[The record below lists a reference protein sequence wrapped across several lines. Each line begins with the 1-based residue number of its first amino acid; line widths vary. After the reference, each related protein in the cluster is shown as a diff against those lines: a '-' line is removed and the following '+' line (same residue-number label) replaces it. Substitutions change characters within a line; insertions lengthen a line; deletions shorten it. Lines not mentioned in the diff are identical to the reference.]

1 MTQPSVYDRD
11 TAERLA
17 LVELRRGGQRAR
29 QAHYALA
36 AAEPLSFAEMVLRD
50 TATGEKIRLSTEHI
64 RWHLAAERSRRT
76 VVWAHD
82 QSGRSLWAVSR
93 ILHTLGRN
101 PNARVVIVGKT
112 LPAARTVL
120 GLVARYLDSSPE
132 LRHVFPDLRLDG
144 EPKARSLAVAG
155 RVHRDPSVQ
164 AVGTGLGLVSR
175 APIDLLVI
183 DDALADEHVRTPGA
197 RQLMRDW
204 FEAVLFASVS
214 PYGKVVALG
223 TPLHPDDAVSR
234 LATQPDVQVL
244 RSPVVDDEGRP
255 TWPERW
261 SVERVERRKKDMD
274 ESAWQRRMLVAPIL
288 SADMR
293 TAAEPLNSFI
303 ERVSGGS
310 LLAPRHLAPLVALL
324 ERARHE
330 PVRAVVSAP
339 PQHGKSETIMHA
351 LAWHLAQDPTRTHAY
366 VTYAGNFAT
375 DQSRRIRSVTDSAGV
390 EMSDQAALRRWRTAR
405 GGGLIAEGVSG
416 QLTGKSVD
424 GIFVIDDPYKDR
436 VEAESALKRERVW
449 QFFTDVAKTRLNPA
463 ASVIVVHTRWHEDD
477 LAGRLAKQHG
487 WERVNLQAVSPEGAP
502 LWPERYTAQWLKEQR
517 EALGEYSWASL
528 YMGEPRP
535 RGGAVFRDVR
545 LYDPQTHVVRSHVW
559 RVAIGVDLAYTAKS
573 RADYSVAVV
582 LAADGQGVC
591 YVLDVVRAQLEAPQ
605 MAQQLAALKS
615 RYSAPMR
622 WYTGGTE
629 AGVAQLMQSMGVTI
643 ETMPAR
649 QDKFLRAQSA
659 AAAWNASRISVPMNT
674 AWSNAF
680 VEEILAFTGVGDVH
694 DDQVDAL
701 AAAYDQLFPQVA
713 TPVAQVLNLD
723 LRRR

>member
-1 MTQPSVYDRD
+1 MTNPSVYDRD

-50 TATGEKIRLSTEHI
+50 TATGEKIKLSTEHV
-64 RWHLAAERSRRT
+64 RWHLAAERSQRT

-101 PNARVVIVGKT
+101 RNARVVIVGKT

-274 ESAWQRRMLVAPIL
+274 DAAWQRRMLVAPIL

-303 ERVSGGS
+303 ERVSGGA

-405 GGGLIAEGVSG
+405 GGGLIAEGVNG

-502 LWPERYTAQWLKEQR
+502 LWPERYTAHWLKEQR

-559 RVAIGVDLAYTAKS
+559 RVAIGVDLAYTARAK
-573 RADYSVAVV
+573 ADYSTAVV

-591 YVLDVVRAQLEAPQ
+591 YVLDVIRAQVEAPVF
-605 MAQQLAALKS
+605 AQQLAGLKQ
-615 RYSAPMR
+615 RYSAPML
-622 WYTGGTE
+622 WYAAGTE
-629 AGVAQLMQSMGVTI
+629 QGVAQFIRNQGVAI
-643 ETMPAR
+643 DVQAPR
-649 QDKFLRAQSA
+649 GDKFVRSMPV
-659 AAAWNASRISVPMNT
+659 AAAWNASRISVPTNT

>member
-1 MTQPSVYDRD
+1 VYK
-11 TAERLA
+11 
-17 LVELRRGGQRAR
+17 R
-29 QAHYALA
+29 QQ
-36 AAEPLSFAEMVLRD
+36 
-50 TATGEKIRLSTEHI
+50 
-64 RWHLAAERSRRT
+64 
-76 VVWAHD
+76 VV
-82 QSGRSLWAVSR
+82 
-93 ILHTLGRN
+93 
-101 PNARVVIVGKT
+101 
-112 LPAARTVL
+112 
-120 GLVARYLDSSPE
+120 
-132 LRHVFPDLRLDG
+132 
-144 EPKARSLAVAG
+144 
-155 RVHRDPSVQ
+155 
-164 AVGTGLGLVSR
+164 
-175 APIDLLVI
+175 
-183 DDALADEHVRTPGA
+183 
-197 RQLMRDW
+197 
-204 FEAVLFASVS
+204 
-214 PYGKVVALG
+214 
-223 TPLHPDDAVSR
+223 
-234 LATQPDVQVL
+234 
-244 RSPVVDDEGRP
+244 RSPVVDAEGKP
-255 TWPERW
+255 TWPEKW
-261 SVERVERRKKDMD
+261 SPERVERRKKDMD
-274 ESAWQRRMLVAPIL
+274 EQAWQRRMLVAPIL

-310 LLAPRHLAPLVALL
+310 LIAPRHLAPLVALL

-375 DQSRRIRSVTDSAGV
+375 DQSRRIRSITDSAGV

-477 LAGRLAKQHG
+477 LAGRLVKQHG

-502 LWPERYTAQWLKEQR
+502 LWPERYTPQWLKEQR

-545 LYDPQTHVVRSHVW
+545 LYDPQTTVVRSHVW
-559 RVAIGVDLAYTAKS
+559 RVAIGVDLAYTARAK
-573 RADYSVAVV
+573 ADYSTAVV

-591 YVLDVVRAQLEAPQ
+591 YVLDVIRAQVEAP
-605 MAQQLAALKS
+605 AFAYQLAQLKH
-615 RYSAPMR
+615 RYAAPIL
-622 WYTGGTE
+622 WYAAGTE
-629 AGVAQLMQSMGVTI
+629 QGVAQFIRNQGVPLEVQAPKGDKFVRSMGV
-643 ETMPAR
+643 
-649 QDKFLRAQSA
+649 
-659 AAAWNASRISVPMNT
+659 AAAWNASRISVPMNA

-680 VEEILAFTGVGDVH
+680 VEEVLAFTGVGDIH

>member
-1 MTQPSVYDRD
+1 
-11 TAERLA
+11 
-17 LVELRRGGQRAR
+17 
-29 QAHYALA
+29 
-36 AAEPLSFAEMVLRD
+36 
-50 TATGEKIRLSTEHI
+50 
-64 RWHLAAERSRRT
+64 
-76 VVWAHD
+76 
-82 QSGRSLWAVSR
+82 
-93 ILHTLGRN
+93 
-101 PNARVVIVGKT
+101 
-112 LPAARTVL
+112 
-120 GLVARYLDSSPE
+120 
-132 LRHVFPDLRLDG
+132 
-144 EPKARSLAVAG
+144 
-155 RVHRDPSVQ
+155 
-164 AVGTGLGLVSR
+164 
-175 APIDLLVI
+175 
-183 DDALADEHVRTPGA
+183 
-197 RQLMRDW
+197 
-204 FEAVLFASVS
+204 
-214 PYGKVVALG
+214 
-223 TPLHPDDAVSR
+223 
-234 LATQPDVQVL
+234 
-244 RSPVVDDEGRP
+244 
-255 TWPERW
+255 
-261 SVERVERRKKDMD
+261 
-274 ESAWQRRMLVAPIL
+274 
-288 SADMR
+288 MR

-310 LLAPRHLAPLVALL
+310 LIAPRHLAPLVALL

-375 DQSRRIRSVTDSAGV
+375 DQSRRIRSITDSAGV

-477 LAGRLAKQHG
+477 LAGRLVKHHG
-487 WERVNLQAVSPEGAP
+487 WEKVNLQAVSPEGAP
-502 LWPERYTAQWLKEQR
+502 LWPERYTPQWLKEQR

-545 LYDPQTHVVRSHVW
+545 LYDPQTTVVRSHVW

-582 LAADGQGVC
+582 LAADGQGHC
-591 YVLDVVRAQLEAPQ
+591 YVLDVIRAQLEAPQ
-605 MAQQLAALKS
+605 MAQQLASLKA
-615 RYSAPMR
+615 RYAAPMR

-649 QDKFLRAQSA
+649 SDKFLRSQNA
-659 AAAWNASRISVPMNT
+659 AAAWNASRISVPMNA

-680 VEEILAFTGVGDVH
+680 VEEVLAFTGVGDLH

-713 TPVAQVLNLD
+713 TPTAQVLNLD

>member
-1 MTQPSVYDRD
+1 VTDYPVLDRE
-11 TAERLA
+11 TAERMA
-17 LVELRRGGQRAR
+17 LVELRRAGQRAR

-36 AAEPLSFAEMVLRD
+36 AADPLSFSEMVLRD
-50 TATGEKIRLSTEHI
+50 TATGDKVKLSPEQV
-64 RWHLAAERSRRT
+64 RWHIAAERNRRT
-76 VVWAHD
+76 VLWAHD

-101 PNARVVIVGKT
+101 PNARCVIVGRT

-197 RQLMRDW
+197 RQLIRDW

-214 PYGKVVALG
+214 PFGKVVALG
-223 TPLHPDDAVSR
+223 TPLHPEDAVSR
-234 LATQPDVQVL
+234 LATQPEVQVL
-244 RSPVVDDEGRP
+244 RSPVVDVDGKP

-261 SVERVERRKKDMD
+261 SVERVERRKRDMD
-274 ESAWQRRMLVAPIL
+274 EQAWQRRMLVAPIL

-303 ERVSGGS
+303 ERVSGGA

-330 PVRAVVSAP
+330 PIRAVISAP
-339 PQHGKSETIMHA
+339 PQHGKSETIMHG

-375 DQSRRIRSVTDSAGV
+375 DQSRRIRSITDSAGV
-390 EMSDQAALRRWRTAR
+390 EMSEQAALRRWRTAR
-405 GGGLIAEGVSG
+405 GGGLIAEGVNG

-477 LAGRLAKQHG
+477 LAGRLVKAG
-487 WERVNLQAVSPEGAP
+487 WERINLQATSPEGAP
-502 LWPERYTAQWLKEQR
+502 LWPERYTPQWLKEQR

-545 LYDPQTHVVRSHVW
+545 LYDPQTTVVRSHVW
-559 RVAIGVDLAYTAKS
+559 RVAIGVDLAYTARAK
-573 RADYSVAVV
+573 ADYSTAVV
-582 LAADGQGVC
+582 LAADGQGQC
-591 YVLDVVRAQLEAPQ
+591 YVLDVVRAQVEAPVF
-605 MAQQLAALKS
+605 AHQLMALKQ
-615 RYSAPMR
+615 RYAAPIL
-622 WYTGGTE
+622 WYAAGTE
-629 AGVAQLMQSMGVTI
+629 QGVAQFIRSQGVTIDVQAPKGDKFVRSMGV
-643 ETMPAR
+643 
-649 QDKFLRAQSA
+649 
-659 AAAWNASRISVPMNT
+659 AAAWNASRLSVPMNA

-680 VEEILAFTGVGDVH
+680 VEEILAFTGSGDIH

>member
-1 MTQPSVYDRD
+1 
-11 TAERLA
+11 
-17 LVELRRGGQRAR
+17 
-29 QAHYALA
+29 
-36 AAEPLSFAEMVLRD
+36 
-50 TATGEKIRLSTEHI
+50 
-64 RWHLAAERSRRT
+64 
-76 VVWAHD
+76 
-82 QSGRSLWAVSR
+82 
-93 ILHTLGRN
+93 
-101 PNARVVIVGKT
+101 
-112 LPAARTVL
+112 
-120 GLVARYLDSSPE
+120 
-132 LRHVFPDLRLDG
+132 
-144 EPKARSLAVAG
+144 
-155 RVHRDPSVQ
+155 
-164 AVGTGLGLVSR
+164 
-175 APIDLLVI
+175 
-183 DDALADEHVRTPGA
+183 
-197 RQLMRDW
+197 
-204 FEAVLFASVS
+204 
-214 PYGKVVALG
+214 
-223 TPLHPDDAVSR
+223 
-234 LATQPDVQVL
+234 
-244 RSPVVDDEGRP
+244 
-255 TWPERW
+255 
-261 SVERVERRKKDMD
+261 
-274 ESAWQRRMLVAPIL
+274 
-288 SADMR
+288 MR

-310 LLAPRHLAPLVALL
+310 LIAPRHLAPLVALL

-375 DQSRRIRSVTDSAGV
+375 DQSRRIRSITDSAGV

-477 LAGRLAKQHG
+477 LAGRLVKHHG
-487 WERVNLQAVSPEGAP
+487 WERVNLPAVSLEGAP
-502 LWPERYTAQWLKEQR
+502 LWPERYTPAWLKEQR

-582 LAADGQGVC
+582 LAADGQGHC

-605 MAQQLAALKS
+605 MAQQLAALKT
-615 RYSAPMR
+615 RYAAPMR

-659 AAAWNASRISVPMNT
+659 AAAWNASRISVPTNT

-680 VEEILAFTGVGDVH
+680 VEEVLAFTGVGDIH

-713 TPVAQVLNLD
+713 TPTAQVLNLD

>member
-36 AAEPLSFAEMVLRD
+36 AAEPLSFAELVLRD
-50 TATGEKIRLSTEHI
+50 TATGEKIRLSPEHV
-64 RWHLAAERSRRT
+64 RWHLAAERNRRT

-101 PNARVVIVGKT
+101 PNARIVVVGRT

-132 LRHVFPDLRLDG
+132 LRHVFPDLRLEG

-197 RQLMRDW
+197 RQLIRDW

-244 RSPVVDDEGRP
+244 RSPVVDAEGRP
-255 TWPERW
+255 TWPEKW
-261 SVERVERRKKDMD
+261 SPERVERRKKDMD
-274 ESAWQRRMLVAPIL
+274 EAAWQRRMLVAPVI

-303 ERVSGGS
+303 ERVSGGA

-375 DQSRRIRSVTDSAGV
+375 DQSRRVRSITDTAGV
-390 EMSDQAALRRWRTAR
+390 EMSEQAALRRWRTAR

-477 LAGRLAKQHG
+477 LAGRLAKQG

-502 LWPERYTAQWLKEQR
+502 LWPERYTAPWLEEQR
-517 EALGEYSWASL
+517 KALGEYSWASL

-545 LYDPQTHVVRSHVW
+545 LYDPQTAVVRSHVW
-559 RVAIGVDLAYTAKS
+559 RVAIGVDLAYTARAK
-573 RADYSVAVV
+573 ADYSTAVV

-591 YVLDVVRAQLEAPQ
+591 YVLDVIRAQVEAPAF
-605 MAQQLAALKS
+605 AQQLAALKQ
-615 RYSAPMR
+615 RYAAPIL
-622 WYTGGTE
+622 WYAAGTE
-629 AGVAQLMQSMGVTI
+629 QGVAQFIRNQGVTI
-643 ETMPAR
+643 DVQAPRGDKYVRSMPV
-649 QDKFLRAQSA
+649 
-659 AAAWNASRISVPMNT
+659 AAAWNASRISVPSNT

-680 VEEILAFTGVGDVH
+680 VEEILAFTGVGDLH

-701 AAAYDQLFPQVA
+701 AAAYDQLFPQVQ

>member
-1 MTQPSVYDRD
+1 VTNPSVYDRE

-17 LVELRRGGQRAR
+17 MVELRRAGQRAR

-36 AAEPLSFAEMVLRD
+36 AADPLSFAEMVLRD
-50 TATGEKIRLSTEHI
+50 TATGEKIKLSGEQI

-76 VVWAHD
+76 VLWAHD

-93 ILHTLGRN
+93 ILHTLGKNR
-101 PNARVVIVGKT
+101 NARIVIVGRT

-197 RQLMRDW
+197 RQLIRDW

-214 PYGKVVALG
+214 PFGQVVALG
-223 TPLHPDDAVSR
+223 TPLHPEDAVSR
-234 LATQPDVQVL
+234 LASQPDVQVV
-244 RSPVVDDEGRP
+244 RSPVVDAAGVP
-255 TWPERW
+255 TWPEKW

-274 ESAWQRRMLVAPIL
+274 EQAWQRRMLVAPIL

-310 LLAPRHLAPLVALL
+310 LIAPRHLAPLVALL

-375 DQSRRIRSVTDSAGV
+375 DQSRRIRSITDSAGV

-477 LAGRLAKQHG
+477 LAGRLAKQG

-502 LWPERYTAQWLKEQR
+502 LWPERYTPAWLKEQR

-545 LYDPQTHVVRSHVW
+545 LYDPQTTVVRSHVW
-559 RVAIGVDLAYTAKS
+559 RVAIGVDLAYTARAK
-573 RADYSVAVV
+573 ADYSTAVV

-591 YVLDVVRAQLEAPQ
+591 YVLDVIRAQVEAP
-605 MAQQLAALKS
+605 AFAYQLAQLKQ
-615 RYSAPMR
+615 RYAAPIL
-622 WYTGGTE
+622 WYAAGTE
-629 AGVAQLMQSMGVTI
+629 QGVAQFIRNQGVPL
-643 ETMPAR
+643 EVQAPKG
-649 QDKFLRAQSA
+649 DKFVRSMPV
-659 AAAWNASRISVPMNT
+659 AAAWNASRISVPMNA

-680 VEEILAFTGVGDVH
+680 VEEVLAFTGVGDLH

>member
-1 MTQPSVYDRD
+1 LTNPSVYDRD

-50 TATGEKIRLSTEHI
+50 TATGEKIKLSTEHV
-64 RWHLAAERSRRT
+64 RWHLAAERSQRT

-101 PNARVVIVGKT
+101 RNARVVIVGKT

-244 RSPVVDDEGRP
+244 RSPVVDDEGQP

-261 SVERVERRKKDMD
+261 SVERVERRRKDMD
-274 ESAWQRRMLVAPIL
+274 DAAWQRRMLVAPVI

-303 ERVSGGS
+303 ERVSGGA

-405 GGGLIAEGVSG
+405 GGGLIAEGVNG

-502 LWPERYTAQWLKEQR
+502 LWPERYTAHWLKEQR
-517 EALGEYSWASL
+517 EALGEYSWSSL

-559 RVAIGVDLAYTAKS
+559 RVAIGVDLAYTARAK
-573 RADYSVAVV
+573 ADYSTAVV

-591 YVLDVVRAQLEAPQ
+591 YVLDVIRAQVEAPVF
-605 MAQQLAALKS
+605 AQQLAALKH
-615 RYSAPMR
+615 RYSAPML
-622 WYTGGTE
+622 WYAAGTE
-629 AGVAQLMQSMGVTI
+629 QGVAQFIRNQGVAI
-643 ETMPAR
+643 DVQAPR
-649 QDKFLRAQSA
+649 GDKFVRSMPV
-659 AAAWNASRISVPMNT
+659 AAAWNASRISVPSNT

-713 TPVAQVLNLD
+713 TPTAQVLNLD

>member
-1 MTQPSVYDRD
+1 MTNPSVYDRE

-17 LVELRRGGQRAR
+17 MVELRRAGQRAR

-36 AAEPLSFAEMVLRD
+36 AADPLSFAEMVLRD
-50 TATGEKIRLSTEHI
+50 TATGEKIKLSNEQV

-76 VVWAHD
+76 VLWAHD

-101 PNARVVIVGKT
+101 RNARIVIVGRT

-197 RQLMRDW
+197 RQLIRDW

-214 PYGKVVALG
+214 PYGAVVALG

-234 LATQPDVQVL
+234 LASQPDVQVV
-244 RSPVVDDEGRP
+244 RSPVVDAEGKP
-255 TWPERW
+255 TWPEKW
-261 SVERVERRKKDMD
+261 TGERVERRKKDMD
-274 ESAWQRRMLVAPIL
+274 EQAWQRRMLVAPIL

-310 LLAPRHLAPLVALL
+310 LIAPRHLAPLVALL

-375 DQSRRIRSVTDSAGV
+375 DQSRRIRSITDSAGV

-477 LAGRLAKQHG
+477 LAGRLAKQG
-487 WERVNLQAVSPEGAP
+487 WERLNLQAVSPEGVP
-502 LWPERYTAQWLKEQR
+502 LWPERYTPQWLKEQR

-545 LYDPQTHVVRSHVW
+545 LYDPQTTVVRSHVW
-559 RVAIGVDLAYTAKS
+559 RVAIGVDLAYTARAK
-573 RADYSVAVV
+573 ADYSTAVV

-591 YVLDVVRAQLEAPQ
+591 YVLDVIRAQVEAPVF
-605 MAQQLAALKS
+605 AGQLAALKQ
-615 RYSAPMR
+615 RYAAPIL
-622 WYTGGTE
+622 WYAAGTE
-629 AGVAQLMQSMGVTI
+629 QGVAQFIRNQGVALEVQAPKGDKFVRSMGV
-643 ETMPAR
+643 
-649 QDKFLRAQSA
+649 
-659 AAAWNASRISVPMNT
+659 AAAWNASRISVPMNA

-680 VEEILAFTGVGDVH
+680 VEEVLAFTGVGDLH

-713 TPVAQVLNLD
+713 TPTAQVLNLD